1 MDIHKE
7 LYQLLQCLHH
17 AENINQNQIPKA
29 FTRKQN
35 ELKQFIKPAQ
45 VSDSFKQHYQI
56 IINTFITDSIKA
68 LNHHYEARISE
79 LLGYLRSQRIPN
91 NTVRKG
97 ANVAMR
103 WAKKNFGKKLT
114 TKTTEKF
121 QQIVSSIPPL
131 SPTLGNSKTSPPAA
145 SQTQSPLTPDDCPTL
160 ESRFTPVDIAGHDIP
175 STPGASKTTPPVAS
189 TNQRLPNPDEWPTLD
204 SLKTSDWFTP
214 MDFTGPD
221 IPFTPGTSKT
231 TPPVASTNQRLLNP
245 DEWPTLDSLKTS
257 DWFTPVDTTLSPRN
271 PYNPDPDKSPPIPQP
286 KRRRIKSPRNTQTTA
301 TGPQITLHRERSRW
315 KIPPINSRTVV
326 LGDSNLSR
334 VTNSETKVRSIE
346 FHSFPGANIKHFEN
360 LLSPTPYRQNTP
372 KTVILSV
379 GINNRTYQ
387 PSTLRQQFANMIHNA
402 SKTFPNA
409 SIHVP
414 LINIPPEIPTHQQTN
429 LGHLNQLIQTLSEHQ
444 HTFQVIPK
452 LPQENFKIDLRDSYK
467 IHWTTETAN
476 ALISHWASYLT
487 ERK

>member
-1 MDIHKE
+1 MMTQNQMDIHKE

-17 AENINQNQIPKA
+17 AENTNQNQIPKA

-131 SPTLGNSKTSPPAA
+131 SPTPGNSKTSPPAA
-145 SQTQSPLTPDDCPTL
+145 SRTQSPLTPDDCPTL

-214 MDFTGPD
+214 
-221 IPFTPGTSKT
+221 
-231 TPPVASTNQRLLNP
+231 
-245 DEWPTLDSLKTS
+245 
-257 DWFTPVDTTLSPRN
+257 VDTTLSPGN
-271 PYNPDPDKSPPIPQP
+271 PYNPDPDQSPPIPQP

-334 VTNSETKVRSIE
+334 VTNSETKVRSTE

-360 LLSPTPYRQNTP
+360 LLSPTPHRQNTP

-414 LINIPPEIPTHQQTN
+414 LINIPPDIPTHQQTN